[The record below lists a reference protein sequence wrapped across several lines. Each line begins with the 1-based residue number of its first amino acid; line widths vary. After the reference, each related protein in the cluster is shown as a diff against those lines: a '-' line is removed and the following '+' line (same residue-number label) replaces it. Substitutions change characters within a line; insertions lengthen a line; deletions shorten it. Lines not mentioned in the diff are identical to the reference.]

1 MTSDRCCKWILLH
14 PPCSSFVPL
23 CESAFVHLCQLNAK
37 GETTHAMSHSGL
49 TDHDLALF
57 ASKREGRVL
66 RDDEEFDPFFGP
78 PVKRKKRRP
87 DGAAASS
94 SQPSATSDSVDDEVG
109 RSSTAQH
116 DADAATTLQR
126 RTGTTAAAAATAYA
140 TSAAGVVFSSRQ
152 RLVADDDTA
161 EAKKRSAVVAPQSW
175 REYIEEL
182 VLSHLPCLRAGYI
195 TSAELSAKPKSLTVL
210 RDPETMLR
218 AIGAPPPRR
227 GYCVSNTTNNS
238 AANDG
243 DDDDQVHASSA
254 AARSVDVSARHA
266 HAKETAGLLS

>member
-1 MTSDRCCKWILLH
+1 MCCKWIVLR
-14 PPCSSFVPL
+14 PPCSSFVRL
-23 CESAFVHLCQLNAK
+23 CECASVPLYQLNEK
-37 GETTHAMSHSGL
+37 GESTHAMSHSGL
-49 TDHDLALF
+49 TDHDVALF

-94 SQPSATSDSVDDEVG
+94 LQPSAASDSVDDDVG
-109 RSSTAQH
+109 SSSTAQH

-126 RTGTTAAAAATAYA
+126 RTGGASAAAAAATAYA

-182 VLSHLPCLRAGYI
+182 VLAHLPCLRAGYI

-227 GYCVSNTTNNS
+227 GYVSNTTNNS